1 MYAIET
7 FNLSKQFKKAL
18 TLRELFTSPL
28 MERKLTTAVK
38 GVSIKVKKG
47 ELLGLLGPNG
57 AGKTTL
63 IKLLCTLI
71 LPTEGGAVVNGYNI
85 VKEEQ
90 QVRENIGLVT
100 GEERSFYWR
109 LTGRQNLEFF
119 ASLCGLSGQRAQKK
133 INNIFNL
140 IELQGKED
148 ICVQEYSAGMK
159 QKLAIGR
166 ALLNEPSVL
175 FLDEPTKSL
184 DPLASQNMRRFIH
197 KNLVKE
203 QGKTVI
209 LTTQRMEEVEAL
221 CERIIII
228 HNGEVKFFGRVA
240 DLKAEKTSLEAAFI
254 EIISKKGDTS

>member
-7 FNLSKQFKKAL
+7 FNLTKQFKKSL
-18 TLRELFTSPL
+18 SLRELFTSPFR
-28 MERKLTTAVK
+28 ERKITTAVK
-38 GVSIKVKKG
+38 GISIKVKKG
-47 ELLGLLGPNG
+47 ELLGLLGLNG

-71 LPTEGGAVVNGYNI
+71 LPTKGDAVVNGYNI
-85 VKEEQ
+85 VREEQ
-90 QVRENIGLVT
+90 QVRESIGLVT

-119 ASLCGLSGQRAQKK
+119 ASLCGLSGHSAQEK
-133 INNIFNL
+133 INNIFKL
-140 IELQGKED
+140 IELQGRED
-148 ICVQEYSAGMK
+148 VYVQEYSTGMK

-166 ALLNEPSVL
+166 ALLNDPSVL

-184 DPLASQNMRRFIH
+184 DPVASQNMRRFIH
-197 KNLVKE
+197 KNLVKK

-228 HNGEVKFFGRVA
+228 HNGEVKFFGKVA
-240 DLKAEKTSLEAAFI
+240 DLKAEKNSLETAFV
-254 EIISKKGDTS
+254 EIISKKENTS